1 MGRSDIWA
9 EIGAPGESFVAG
21 KGSVAPTM
29 EFTYSLIGIVF
40 LLGLVAPED
49 SWC

>member
-1 MGRSDIWA
+1 MIFRQFSGLRAREKRIVS
-9 EIGAPGESFVAG
+9 G

-29 EFTYSLIGIVF
+29 EFTYSLTGIVF
-40 LLGLVAPED
+40 LLGLLALED